1 VHERQKSVLDVF
13 ILVQVEPGKA
23 ARIAEQLRS
32 VEDLTEVVLVT
43 GPYDVIARARLP
55 DLDHLNE
62 LVSGRLKT
70 MDGLLRVLS
79 STVVSTSLTERG

>member
-1 VHERQKSVLDVF
+1 MLDVF
-13 ILVQVEPGKA
+13 ILVQVEPGRA

-32 VEDLTEVVLVT
+32 VEGVTEAVLVT

-55 DLDHLNE
+55 DLDHLDA

-70 MDGLLRVLS
+70 MEGLLRVLP
-79 STVVSTSLTERG
+79 STVVSTELPERT